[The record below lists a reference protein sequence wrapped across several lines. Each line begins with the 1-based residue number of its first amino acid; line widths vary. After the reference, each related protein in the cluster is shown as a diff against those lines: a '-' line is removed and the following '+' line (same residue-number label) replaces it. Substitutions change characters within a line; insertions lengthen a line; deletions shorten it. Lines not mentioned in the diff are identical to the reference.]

1 MSEINTIKVSIQHN
15 GKELYCP
22 TMTYLS
28 SQRNDPLIARAEEEL
43 IKILQS
49 EVALAIEKILK
60 KDCGESGDE
69 E

>member
-28 SQRNDPLIARAEEEL
+28 SQRNDPLIAQGEEEL

-49 EVALAIEKILK
+49 EVALAVKKILK
-60 KDCGESGDE
+60 E
-69 E
+69 EL